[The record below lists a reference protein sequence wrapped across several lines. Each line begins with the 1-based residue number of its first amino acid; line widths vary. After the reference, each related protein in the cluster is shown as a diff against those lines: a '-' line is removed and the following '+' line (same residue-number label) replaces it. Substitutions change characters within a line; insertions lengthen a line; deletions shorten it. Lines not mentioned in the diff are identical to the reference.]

1 MASAEQGVFAHM
13 LDDGLRGSPGWGMSH
28 DDTTH
33 QGKTR
38 AMDYKAAG
46 APKMAKKA
54 PRHVEHNAR
63 GTTKNPYSKTE
74 TKAELLARMKAA
86 AETRKGK

>member
-1 MASAEQGVFAHM
+1 
-13 LDDGLRGSPGWGMSH
+13 
-28 DDTTH
+28 
-33 QGKTR
+33 
-38 AMDYKAAG
+38 MDYKAAG

-63 GTTKNPYSKTE
+63 GTKKNPYGKTE

-86 AETRKGK
+86 AEARKEK